1 LNRRKF
7 LKFGTVIVLLLF
19 SSVGSLS
26 LSLLA
31 SVQAATP
38 LQSNQRIL
46 IKGTRFVF
54 EDGSPFLFLGGNLA
68 FYRFVVQRGE
78 VYSKAEVD
86 ELVSNLATYTGAK
99 MMRVGLA
106 GGAFEP
112 TLGNYDDRAFTQLDY
127 VLAAARCNGIRVII
141 ALRDY
146 AWTPWPR
153 DQQDPY
159 WFLGGG
165 TQSKPNKDAI
175 ILDPQAKEAY
185 KHFIAYVLN
194 RTNSVTSERYRDDST
209 VFAWD
214 LLNDPDFAP
223 MNDPMLLRSWVYEIG
238 KVVKSMDQVHFVT
251 LDFSGDQQWWDPGER
266 NWRVFTNNPVIDFV
280 AMHYYAPPS
289 VYDPV
294 DAANVAKIKSRIATA
309 LQLGKPLIVDEFG
322 AEGGN
327 PLKARINLYRTVI
340 ETALANGASGAM
352 FWCWGPL
359 GPNGW
364 GGPGGWDIYVDQ
376 WPELTQLV
384 LQESVKWTGF
394 KPSTTTVASTT
405 ETSRS
410 YATISTSFPATT
422 STFGTSIAPKA
433 LQTADLPLIA
443 GSVVAVVL
451 ASLAS
456 GLVLKKRRS
465 RK

>member
-1 LNRRKF
+1 M
-7 LKFGTVIVLLLF
+7 
-19 SSVGSLS
+19 
-26 LSLLA
+26 
-31 SVQAATP
+31 
-38 LQSNQRIL
+38 QSNQRIL

-54 EDGSPFLFLGGNLA
+54 EDDSPFVFLGGNLA

-78 VYSKAEVD
+78 VYSKTEVD
-86 ELVSNLATYTGAK
+86 EIVSNLATYTGAK

-112 TLGNYDDRAFTQLDY
+112 TLGNYDERVFTQLDY
-127 VLAAARCNGIRVII
+127 VLAAARNSGIRVII

-159 WFLGGG
+159 WLLGGG

-185 KHFIAYVLN
+185 KHFIAHVLN
-194 RTNSVTSERYRDDST
+194 RTNSVTGERYKNDT
-209 VFAWD
+209 TIFAWD

-223 MNDPMLLRSWVYEIG
+223 MNDPMLLKSWVYEIG
-238 KVVKSMDQVHFVT
+238 KFVKSIDQIHFVT

-266 NWRVFTNNPVIDFV
+266 NWQVFTNNPAIDFV

-289 VYDPV
+289 LYDPV

-327 PLKARINLYRTVI
+327 PLKARINLYRTII

-364 GGPGGWDIYVDQ
+364 GGLGGWDIYVDQ

-384 LQESVKWTGF
+384 LQESITWTGLM
-394 KPSTTTVASTT
+394 PLTTAVTSST
-405 ETSRS
+405 ETSMS
-410 YATISTSFPATT
+410 YATISTSFPAPTL
-422 STFGTSIAPKA
+422 TFGTSISQQPNA
-433 LQTADLPLIA
+433 LHPADLPLIA
-443 GSVVAVVL
+443 GLVVAVVL
-451 ASLAS
+451 AGLAS